1 MAQGL
6 PLKSENI
13 FVDIIEFAMKE
24 NRELLYTILKH
35 TTTAHSE
42 YDESTV
48 LQTAYMYMLF
58 ASKIYSNC
66 NTFKKLLGVFLQAS
80 VLTLSGLE
88 TLNKLGVSESPRMLH
103 DTKIQLSVLD
113 ETNVREIAK
122 HTYMVTVIDNLDRT
136 VKHVL
141 QHQT

>member
-48 LQTAYMYMLF
+48 LQAVYMYMRLPQK
-58 ASKIYSNC
+58 SI
-66 NTFKKLLGVFLQAS
+66 
-80 VLTLSGLE
+80 LT
-88 TLNKLGVSESPRMLH
+88 
-103 DTKIQLSVLD
+103 
-113 ETNVREIAK
+113 
-122 HTYMVTVIDNLDRT
+122 VTHSRSC
-136 VKHVL
+136 
-141 QHQT
+141 